1 MFRRYEFH
9 SNLSQEEIYRRLAL
23 HCKPAKWDSIDSRTF
38 YYKRHKRG
46 FSLTYT
52 GEWYVRGALPF
63 WAEVTAEQ
71 SGSLISGS
79 RPVWCRAWQTVALFF
94 GFTILVTPVFR
105 IPLSMY
111 PEIVLL
117 LLSAVPIYAGFGGL
131 ANAIFCRKQQ
141 KAVLEFIQQHL
152 LE

>member
-1 MFRRYEFH
+1 M
-9 SNLSQEEIYRRLAL
+9 
-23 HCKPAKWDSIDSRTF
+23 
-38 YYKRHKRG
+38 
-46 FSLTYT
+46 
-52 GEWYVRGALPF
+52 
-63 WAEVTAEQ
+63 
-71 SGSLISGS
+71 
-79 RPVWCRAWQTVALFF
+79 ALFF